1 MAGSCASPGK
11 VCKDSFDC
19 PPGFFC
25 EPTLGRCLPQP
36 TGTKC
41 EVKPPAVAFKPKV
54 EWTWQGYSKDLK
66 FHEVAVAPAI
76 ADVDADGTPE
86 VVFVAYHHSSKVTS
100 KAMLVMLDGK
110 TGKEELTLPTS
121 NYNFSR
127 WSGVAV
133 GNLDADKQLEIVAIE
148 LNKGLMVFE
157 HDGKVKW
164 TQSSGSLGGIISSK
178 FHPYPA
184 IADLNGDGSPEIIV
198 GGVVVSASGKV
209 LFDKGLLGK
218 NSSSV
223 ISTAADLDEDGK
235 LELVGGN
242 AAYDHTGK
250 LVWKS
255 AAPDGFAAVADM
267 DHDGW
272 ADVINVSGG
281 YVRVLRGKDGKVIF
295 GPVAI
300 PGGGYGGAAT
310 VGDFDNDGRPEFSAA
325 GKGKY
330 AVYDLDCK
338 AGGSKKYCPSGST
351 NGILWSVTTQDISSS
366 TTGSSLFDFEGDG
379 TVEVVY
385 NDECHLYVLDGKTG
399 KTLMK
404 VQSTS
409 QTAAEYPLIADVDGD
424 GNSEFVIPAN
434 DAQIVRDKCKPPGT
448 RGITVFGDSMDRWVG
463 TRSVWNQ
470 HTYHLTNVTASGQIP
485 AKEERNWDKKGLNNF
500 RQNAQGAGV
509 FNAPD
514 LTVSLEAKL
523 SGCPKSLLLRARVTN
538 SGSLGVKKGYKVA
551 FYRVSPAGP
560 LLLGTRT
567 ATKDLIPGYNEVVTL
582 TFKPPA
588 GVLGPFD
595 FQVKAD
601 DDGTGKGTVAE
612 CNENNNTAG
621 LTGVKCFVVR

>member
-1 MAGSCASPGK
+1 VS
-11 VCKDSFDC
+11 
-19 PPGFFC
+19 
-25 EPTLGRCLPQP
+25 
-36 TGTKC
+36 
-41 EVKPPAVAFKPKV
+41 FKPVV
-54 EWTWQGYSKDLK
+54 EWAWKGYSKDPQ

-100 KAMLVMLDGK
+100 KGMLVMLDGK
-110 TGKEELTLPTS
+110 TGKEELTIPHTK
-121 NYNFSR
+121 YNFYR
-127 WSGVAV
+127 WCGMAV

-148 LNKGLMVFE
+148 LTKGVVVLE
-157 HDGKVKW
+157 HDGTEKW
-164 TQSSGSLGGIISSK
+164 STSAGSLKAITTGSRQ
-178 FHPYPA
+178 PYPA
-184 IADLNGDGSPEIIV
+184 IADIDADGKPEIIV
-198 GGVVVSASGKV
+198 GGVVLSAAGKV
-209 LFDKGLLGK
+209 LFDKGLIGR
-218 NSSSV
+218 NSNV
-223 ISTAADLDEDGK
+223 VLSTAADLDEDGK
-235 LELVGGN
+235 LEVVGGN
-242 AAYDHTGK
+242 VVYDHKGK
-250 LVWKS
+250 QVWKS
-255 AAPDGFAAVADM
+255 SAPDGFAAVADM
-267 DHDGW
+267 DKDGW
-272 ADVINVSGG
+272 ADVINVSAG

-300 PGGGYGGAAT
+300 PGGGHGGGAT
-310 VGDFDNDGRPEFSAA
+310 VGDFDNDGRPEFSSA

-338 AGGSKKYCPSGST
+338 PGAPKKYCPSGST

-404 VQSTS
+404 VDSTS

-434 DAQIVRDKCKPPGT
+434 DCQIVRDKCKPPGT
-448 RGITVFGDSMDRWVG
+448 KGITVFGDSQDRWVR
-463 TRSVWNQ
+463 TRTVWNQ
-470 HTYHLTNVTASGQIP
+470 HTYHLTNVTATGQIP

-523 SGCPKSLLLRARVTN
+523 SGCPKSLQLRARATN

-551 FYRVSPAGP
+551 FYRITPAGP
-560 LLLGTRT
+560 QLLGVTT
-567 ATKDLIPGYNEVVTL
+567 STKDLLPGYNELITHTFTL
-582 TFKPPA
+582 PA
-588 GVLGPFD
+588 GKLGPYD
-595 FQVKAD
+595 FQVKVD
-601 DDGTGKGTVAE
+601 DDGTGKGTVPE

-621 LTGVKCFVVR
+621 LTGVKCYVVR